1 MWITL
6 YSDSNAHVVVGG
18 EYESLENQ
26 PDPLY
31 FLKLQYKTKDLKYKL
46 SGEFVQLSHNFACV
60 VARHVAT
67 ITKRHI
73 LAQGGEG

>member
-1 MWITL
+1 MLLLVVNMNLWKTNQTL
-6 YSDSNAHVVVGG
+6 ST
-18 EYESLENQ
+18 
-26 PDPLY
+26 LY